1 VTNLVSNA
9 IKFSPEG
16 GRVTL
21 IVREEDR
28 GGEPW
33 VALEVHDEGV
43 GIPIEDV
50 PRIFER
56 FYRGSNVAGA
66 IEGTGLGLTG
76 SRHIAEQHG
85 GELLVESVQGKGSIF
100 TLLLPAH
107 APISSRDI
115 SPQNPQVVGVGAP

>member
-1 VTNLVSNA
+1 
-9 IKFSPEG
+9 
-16 GRVTL
+16 VTL
-21 IVREEDR
+21 IVRGEERD
-28 GGEPW
+28 GAPW

-43 GIPIEDV
+43 GVPAEDV

-85 GELLVESVQGKGSIF
+85 GELLVESEQGKGSVF
-100 TLLLPAH
+100 TLWLPA
-107 APISSRDI
+107 APRL
-115 SPQNPQVVGVGAP
+115 